1 MFSFKD
7 GFVEALTR
15 GMKAELLQAEDYSK
29 LKQCDA
35 LSDLRLYLVV

>member
-15 GMKAELLQAEDYSK
+15 GRKAELLQAEDYCK
-29 LKQCDA
+29 LKQCDTV
-35 LSDLRLYLVV
+35 SDLRLYLVI